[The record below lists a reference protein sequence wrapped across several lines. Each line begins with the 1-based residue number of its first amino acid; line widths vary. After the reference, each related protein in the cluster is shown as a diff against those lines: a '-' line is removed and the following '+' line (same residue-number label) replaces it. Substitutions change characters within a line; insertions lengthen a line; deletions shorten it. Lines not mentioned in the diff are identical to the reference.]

1 MDQKDT
7 IQSTD
12 PDNLKATAASS
23 TNNAYIIATF
33 ISVLLIIS
41 GVRVIYFLK
50 FQVET
55 GLTKTNAGSSSSH
68 VQNIDRIFSCSI

>member
-33 ISVLLIIS
+33 ILIIS

-55 GLTKTNAGSSSSH
+55 GLTKTNSGSSSSH
-68 VQNIDRIFSCSI
+68 VQNIDRIFSCSF